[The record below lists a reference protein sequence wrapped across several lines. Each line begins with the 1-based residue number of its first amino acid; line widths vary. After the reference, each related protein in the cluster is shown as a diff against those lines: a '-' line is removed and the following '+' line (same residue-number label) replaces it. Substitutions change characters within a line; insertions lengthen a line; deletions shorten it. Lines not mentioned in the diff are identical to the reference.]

1 MRCTERTP
9 IDDDA
14 ENAEIR
20 PLEACIPLSIQG
32 KNLQYKFLLAAAAM
46 LLRYKTKPLEELNN
60 SYFMKFQTSGF
71 NGNCNKL
78 PFPYTAPMC

>member
-20 PLEACIPLSIQG
+20 PLERKSPTILFSALIAELHANRNQQ
-32 KNLQYKFLLAAAAM
+32 KLQMNKMNSRLYPIKHMFSSRRRPFLQKRRAKDL
-46 LLRYKTKPLEELNN
+46 KLN
-60 SYFMKFQTSGF
+60 
-71 NGNCNKL
+71 
-78 PFPYTAPMC
+78 

>member
-20 PLEACIPLSIQG
+20 PLEFSALIAELHANRNQQ
-32 KNLQYKFLLAAAAM
+32 KLQMNKMNSRLYPIKHMFSSRRRPFLQKRRAKDL
-46 LLRYKTKPLEELNN
+46 KLN
-60 SYFMKFQTSGF
+60 
-71 NGNCNKL
+71 
-78 PFPYTAPMC
+78 